1 MPLVCFSYF
10 GDKNAFRGWIFL
22 YLLLK
27 EDVAFSGLP
36 FCAYLLTH
44 SYHGIQ
50 WVEASPFIVIS
61 FHSSPFD
68 PLLSFVRHTSSPL
81 FSAIIAWERSPLWY
95 RLHAKSL
102 SGKRVSKSAMCTVCW
117 ENKRAHTP
125 VEDTQGFQR
134 YDISIILAQDMNS
147 SVILMLKG
155 ALHSGTVCAERH
167 VLHMVNCLAA
177 GIPRSA
183 NPHPSP
189 TTPSR
194 PLSHLLAL
202 ICRHSPLLQAHH
214 RAAEWS
220 WTGSSAP
227 PHLRP
232 PPHPIYPCCNVN
244 THPPTPSKVSSE
256 VVSRLL
262 QWQLQ
267 NILQWN

>member
-1 MPLVCFSYF
+1 MQM
-10 GDKNAFRGWIFL
+10 KAFEEAI
-22 YLLLK
+22 
-27 EDVAFSGLP
+27 AFSALL
-36 FCAYLLTH
+36 FFAYLLTLQTH

-102 SGKRVSKSAMCTVCW
+102 SGKRVSKSAMCAVCW

-125 VEDTQGFQR
+125 VEDKQGFQR

-147 SVILMLKG
+147 SVILMVKG
-155 ALHSGTVCAERH
+155 ALHSGIVGAERH

-183 NPHPSP
+183 TPPPSP
-189 TTPSR
+189 PSR

-227 PHLRP
+227 PQASSSSPLPLRQRQ
-232 PPHPIYPCCNVN
+232 
-244 THPPTPSKVSSE
+244 HPPSTPSQVSSE
-256 VVSRLL
+256 VVCRLL
-262 QWQLQ
+262 LTQLQ
-267 NILQWN
+267 TILRKI